1 MSTPENRPIDRSTAD
16 RIIQRAL
23 QLDAERA
30 DGLTEAQVREIAAEL
45 SVSTAA
51 VDQALAEQRAGSNP
65 ADSAVAIPSR
75 PAVRWYS
82 RTSTFIATI
91 VIVGLIVA
99 MVSRLFVF

>member
-1 MSTPENRPIDRSTAD
+1 MSTPDNRPMDRSTAD

-65 ADSAVAIPSR
+65 GDTAVAASSR

-82 RTSTFIATI
+82 RARTVISTIVFAALIAT
-91 VIVGLIVA
+91 VI
-99 MVSRLFVF
+99 SRLFP

>member
-1 MSTPENRPIDRSTAD
+1 MSTPDNRPMDRPTAD

-51 VDQALAEQRAGSNP
+51 VDQALAEQRADENR
-65 ADSAVAIPSR
+65 ANSAVAIPSR
-75 PAVRWYS
+75 PAARWFS
-82 RTSTFIATI
+82 RAST
-91 VIVGLIVA
+91 VISVLVVVTLVA
-99 MVSRLFVF
+99 AFVSRLFP

>member
-1 MSTPENRPIDRSTAD
+1 MSTPDNRPMDRSTAD

-51 VDQALAEQRAGSNP
+51 VDQALAEQRTGSNLVN
-65 ADSAVAIPSR
+65 SAVAIASQ
-75 PAVRWYS
+75 PAVKWYS
-82 RTSTFIATI
+82 RASTLISTI
-91 VIVGLIVA
+91 VIVGLIAA
-99 MVSRLFVF
+99 MVSRLFP

>member
-1 MSTPENRPIDRSTAD
+1 MSTPDNRPMDRPTAY

-51 VDQALAEQRAGSNP
+51 VDQALAEQRADETR
-65 ADSAVAIPSR
+65 ATSAVAIPSR
-75 PAVRWYS
+75 PAARWFS
-82 RTSTFIATI
+82 RAST
-91 VIVGLIVA
+91 VISVLVVVTLVA
-99 MVSRLFVF
+99 AFVSRLFP

>member
-1 MSTPENRPIDRSTAD
+1 MSTPDNRPMDRSTAD

-51 VDQALAEQRAGSNP
+51 VDQALAEQRAGAN
-65 ADSAVAIPSR
+65 SAVAVPSR

-82 RTSTFIATI
+82 RASTFIAAI
-91 VIVGLIVA
+91 VVVGLIVTF
-99 MVSRLFVF
+99 VSRLFVF

>member
-1 MSTPENRPIDRSTAD
+1 MSTPDNRPMDRSTAD

-51 VDQALAEQRAGSNP
+51 VDQALAEQRDSSN
-65 ADSAVAIPSR
+65 SAVAIPSR
-75 PAVRWYS
+75 PAVRWYAL
-82 RTSTFIATI
+82 TSTFIATI
-91 VIVGLIVA
+91 VVVGLIVTVVA
-99 MVSRLFVF
+99 SRLFP

>member
-1 MSTPENRPIDRSTAD
+1 MSTPDKRPMDRSTAD

-51 VDQALAEQRAGSNP
+51 VDQALAEQRADETR
-65 ADSAVAIPSR
+65 ATSAVAIPSR
-75 PAVRWYS
+75 PAARWFS
-82 RTSTFIATI
+82 RAST
-91 VIVGLIVA
+91 VISVLAVVTLVA
-99 MVSRLFVF
+99 AFVSRLFP